1 MISSISDFSGSKIDL
16 DKWSQNVFDNTY
28 YLWRNAYAR
37 LDDVNFVG
45 KEVEFNQK
53 AITEGLDRLKDS
65 HFSKEVIDKLAK
77 KISTQKI
84 SYEKYDRD
92 MIKMS
97 EIYFNKMGTIIQ
109 QRIFTLPEKDRL
121 LADAYEICD
130 PETGFPHVRCSGY
143 VLYHLNMRANQILT
157 DLKKTIVKKP
167 GIVIF
172 YADLKGGEPKE
183 VVPRHIGLLLR
194 PQGKEWIVLSKWG
207 EGPVVSHPEDRTL
220 SDYSSAECTL
230 IQELRYGIPLFRL
243 IADRA
248 EEVLRVESE
257 TGPFHAMVPSPL
269 TPLGVAKRWE
279 RWIQE
284 TDHTMPLF
292 SKAAMGERT
301 RKICAKY
308 FFEKWSPIVLHLTKN
323 SWVCSRTAVSEGVRR
338 VIVDLDPEL
347 YQKFF
352 SSFWAEHLK
361 Q

>member
-1 MISSISDFSGSKIDL
+1 MTSSTSDFSGPKIDL
-16 DKWSQNVFDNTY
+16 DKWDQNIFDNSY

-45 KEVEFNQK
+45 KEVKFNQK
-53 AITEGLDRLKDS
+53 AITEGLDLVTNSRISKD
-65 HFSKEVIDKLAK
+65 VMDKLAK

-84 SYEKYDRD
+84 SYKKYDQD
-92 MIKMS
+92 IIKIS
-97 EIYFNKMGTIIQ
+97 EIYFNQMGIVIQ

-121 LADAYEICD
+121 LADAYKICD
-130 PETGFPHVRCSGY
+130 PETGFPRLRCSGY
-143 VLYHLNMRANQILT
+143 ILYHLNMSQEKIRAN
-157 DLKKTIVKKP
+157 LKTTTVMKP

-172 YADLKGGEPKE
+172 YSDLKGEQA
-183 VVPRHIGLLLR
+183 VTRHLGLVLH
-194 PQGKEWIVLSKWG
+194 QKGKEWIVLSKWG
-207 EGPVVSHPEDRTL
+207 EGPVVSHPVDRTL
-220 SDYSSAECTL
+220 SDYAFAECAL

-257 TGPFHAMVPSPL
+257 TGPFHEMVPSPL

-292 SKAAMGERT
+292 LKAAMGERT

-323 SWVCSRTAVSEGVRR
+323 SWVCSRTAVSEGVKR
-338 VIVDLDPEL
+338 VVVGLDPEL